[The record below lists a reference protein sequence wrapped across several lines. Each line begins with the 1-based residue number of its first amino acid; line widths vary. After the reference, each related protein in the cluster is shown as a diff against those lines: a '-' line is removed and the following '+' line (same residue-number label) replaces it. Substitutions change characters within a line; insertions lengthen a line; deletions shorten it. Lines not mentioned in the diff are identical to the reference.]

1 MDDRLTKQLKKILA
15 KADAKDL
22 KRTENFF
29 RRVQSIELPPERDR
43 AWISEQMQI
52 YLEAHTLAQGE
63 QEAARLW
70 PITVFTM
77 GRAYERYHIQKKDYN
92 GRGM

>member
-1 MDDRLTKQLKKILA
+1 MDDRLRKQLEEVLA

-22 KRTENFF
+22 KRTEDFF
-29 RRVQSIELPPERDR
+29 RQMQSIELPPEADR
-43 AWISEQMQI
+43 PWLSEQFQI

-77 GRAYERYHIQKKDYN
+77 GRAYERYYVQKN
-92 GRGM
+92 RL

>member
-1 MDDRLTKQLKKILA
+1 MDDRLTKQLEKILA
-15 KADAKDL
+15 NADAKDL
-22 KRTENFF
+22 KRTEDFF

-43 AWISEQMQI
+43 TWLSEQMQI

-77 GRAYERYHIQKKDYN
+77 GRAYERYYAQEPKQ
-92 GRGM
+92 RSW

>member
-1 MDDRLTKQLKKILA
+1 MDDRLREQLEKILA

-22 KRTENFF
+22 KRTEDFF
-29 RRVQSIELPPERDR
+29 RQVQSIELPPEADR

-70 PITVFTM
+70 PITLFTM
-77 GRAYERYHIQKKDYN
+77 GRAYERYYAPKK
-92 GRGM
+92 RL

>member
-1 MDDRLTKQLKKILA
+1 VDDKLRKQIQKILA

-22 KRTENFF
+22 KRTEDFL
-29 RRVQSIELPPERDR
+29 RQVQSIKLPPEADR
-43 AWISEQMQI
+43 AWLLEQMQI

-77 GRAYERYHIQKKDYN
+77 GRAYERYHIQKKDYK
-92 GRGM
+92 

>member
-1 MDDRLTKQLKKILA
+1 MDDRLTKQLEKVLA

-22 KRTENFF
+22 KRTADFL
-29 RRVQSIELPPERDR
+29 RRVQSIEPPPERDR
-43 AWISEQMQI
+43 AWLSKQMQI

-70 PITVFTM
+70 PITMFAM
-77 GRAYERYHIQKKDYN
+77 GRAYERYYAHKK
-92 GRGM
+92 